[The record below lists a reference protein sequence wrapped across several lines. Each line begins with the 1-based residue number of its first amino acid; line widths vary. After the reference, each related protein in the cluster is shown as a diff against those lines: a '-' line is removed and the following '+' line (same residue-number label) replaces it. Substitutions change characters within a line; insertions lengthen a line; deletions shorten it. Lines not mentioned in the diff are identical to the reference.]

1 MTKDVTLSLRVD
13 RKLSGK
19 LEKMAKRTRRSKSS
33 IAAMA
38 IEHFIEFDAHEM
50 ELTKQ
55 ALGRAEAGGPFISH
69 DDMTK
74 WMRSMGTDGELP
86 LPKPTVKY

>member
-19 LEKMAKRTRRSKSS
+19 LEKAAKTLRRSKSS

-38 IEHFIEFDAHEM
+38 IEHFMELDAREM
-50 ELTKQ
+50 ELTAQ
-55 ALGRAEAGGPFISH
+55 ALQRAEAGGPFISH
-69 DDMTK
+69 EDMAK
-74 WMRSMGTDGELP
+74 WMRSMATGCELP
-86 LPKPTVKY
+86 PPKATLKY